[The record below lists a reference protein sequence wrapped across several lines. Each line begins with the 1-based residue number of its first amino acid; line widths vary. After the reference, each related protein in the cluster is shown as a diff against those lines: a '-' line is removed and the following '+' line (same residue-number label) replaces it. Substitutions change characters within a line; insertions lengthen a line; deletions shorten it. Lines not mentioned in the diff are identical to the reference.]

1 MFTLDYLLVFG
12 RPLDGERGNTRSTC
26 KYCLPAQ
33 IWGKLTSLAAHWCSA
48 QLDISKTLFQERF
61 QVQTLGSTLAEI
73 EYEVTEFSQSL
84 SDPGW
89 NVYLCPIDQFY
100 LFPGLKSMAK
110 WQCPKQ
116 N

>member
-1 MFTLDYLLVFG
+1 M
-12 RPLDGERGNTRSTC
+12 
-26 KYCLPAQ
+26 
-33 IWGKLTSLAAHWCSA
+33 
-48 QLDISKTLFQERF
+48 
-61 QVQTLGSTLAEI
+61 QTLGSTLAEI

-110 WQCPKQ
+110 WQCPKKIKFHYLWVKISLTAVWQ
-116 N
+116 WPIGWLYVNSGLALARRDLAAAGA